1 MDREFYSGAELS
13 RARQGNVGNKN
24 PHDDVLLSKPNDMRD
39 SMRGS
44 KSGQKRRQERFKAL
58 TLPHLDVL
66 LGIARRRMNDT
77 ALAEDLVQ
85 DTYLRAW
92 EAFDSLVDEAQVR
105 GWLVRILQRVASDH
119 YRTHLRRQTLLSV
132 TRLEDEHSEILAS
145 QEEGPLEVLISHRSD
160 EHIEHALGQLPG
172 EFAQALELH
181 DIEGFK
187 YREVAEIMEV
197 PLGTVMSRIARG
209 RRLFVA
215 LILKDR
221 HAGDLDPTRAAGT
234 NTHSRRDS
242 NP

>member
-24 PHDDVLLSKPNDMRD
+24 PHDDVLLSKPNDMRE

-145 QEEGPLEVLISHRSD
+145 QEEGPLEVLISQCSD
-160 EHIEHALGQLPG
+160 EHIEHALGQLP
-172 EFAQALELH
+172 
-181 DIEGFK
+181 
-187 YREVAEIMEV
+187 
-197 PLGTVMSRIARG
+197 
-209 RRLFVA
+209 
-215 LILKDR
+215 
-221 HAGDLDPTRAAGT
+221 
-234 NTHSRRDS
+234 
-242 NP
+242 